1 MASRKAING
10 KKKSGL
16 SESVKKEIAAI
27 VGTGCPLETAAKYA
41 GCRIA
46 DIKREQQ
53 KDETFQN
60 ELTRAEELAEIY
72 FVRQIKKAAQKEQYW
87 RAAAWALERR
97 IPGRYAA
104 RSAASLSVAEI
115 RDIFGKL
122 AEIVLAEVSQKEDR
136 KKIIARVEK
145 LLADIS
151 AGKIPSDNISS
162 GKSKSDSSAHAGKK
176 SQQLDG
182 TKSSEIDLMKI
193 NEESDES
200 EEDG

>member
-1 MASRKAING
+1 M
-10 KKKSGL
+10 KKREKKTGL
-16 SESVKKEIAAI
+16 GESVKKEIAAI

-41 GCRIA
+41 GCAIA
-46 DIKREQQ
+46 EIRRELK
-53 KDETFQN
+53 KDKAFRN

-72 FVRQIKKAAQKEQYW
+72 FLRQIKKAAQKEQYW

-122 AEIVLAEVSQKEDR
+122 ADIVLAEVSQKEDR

-145 LLADIS
+145 LLAEIS
-151 AGKIPSDNISS
+151 AGNVSPGKLNSD
-162 GKSKSDSSAHAGKK
+162 KK
-176 SQQLDG
+176 PDG
-182 TKSSEIDLMKI
+182 LASTVQNAPEIEI
-193 NEESDES
+193 NEENDEPQDN
-200 EEDG
+200 ER